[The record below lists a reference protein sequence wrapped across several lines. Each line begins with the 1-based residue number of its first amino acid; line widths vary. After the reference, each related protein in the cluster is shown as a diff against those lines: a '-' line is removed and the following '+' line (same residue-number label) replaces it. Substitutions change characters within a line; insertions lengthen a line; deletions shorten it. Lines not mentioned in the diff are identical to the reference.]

1 LSLAE
6 LEFRRAVERGLPI
19 CMFIMHAKHP
29 VDRSAVHSEDDV
41 AAAKLAAFA
50 ALAKKDRIYAELT
63 TCSAARTGRRS

>member
-19 CMFIMHAKHP
+19 CMFIMHANP

-50 ALAKKDRIYAELT
+50 ALAKKDRIYAELM